1 MTLNIILKIILRINL
16 TFFLNSTIKLIFIF
30 LNLLDFFV
38 YSKILILT
46 HITNL

>member
-38 YSKILILT
+38 YSKILIF
-46 HITNL
+46 IQIYSV

>member
-38 YSKILILT
+38 YSKILIFIQISL
-46 HITNL
+46 